1 MFRELYKT
9 FKSMWQDPAG
19 KGLVLGF
26 LAIVGTGTVF
36 YHFAEGWSY
45 IDSLYFTVVMLTT
58 VGFGDLHPT
67 TEFSRMFTVLFI
79 LVGVSFILGFLNFIM
94 SRTVQ
99 RRAEEKL
106 NVEIKAGTPGY
117 IAPLVI
123 TPIEEEDP
131 ENEETID

>member
-9 FKSMWQDPAG
+9 FKAMWTEPAG
-19 KGLVLGF
+19 RGLILGF

-36 YHFAEGWSY
+36 YHFVEEWSWVN
-45 IDSLYFTVVMLTT
+45 SLYFTVVMLTT
-58 VGFGDLHPT
+58 IGFGDFHPT
-67 TEFSRMFTVLFI
+67 TEFSRIFTIVFI
-79 LVGVSFILGFLNFIM
+79 LIGVSFILGFLNFIM

-106 NVEIKAGTPGY
+106 NVEINPTAPGY

-123 TPIEEEDP
+123 KPIEES
-131 ENEETID
+131 ETDEA

>member
-1 MFRELYKT
+1 
-9 FKSMWQDPAG
+9 
-19 KGLVLGF
+19 
-26 LAIVGTGTVF
+26 
-36 YHFAEGWSY
+36 
-45 IDSLYFTVVMLTT
+45 
-58 VGFGDLHPT
+58 
-67 TEFSRMFTVLFI
+67 MFTVLFI

-131 ENEETID
+131 ENEETIG

>member
-1 MFRELYKT
+1 M
-9 FKSMWQDPAG
+9 
-19 KGLVLGF
+19 GF
-26 LAIVGTGTVF
+26 LTIVGTGTIF
-36 YHFAEGWSY
+36 YHFVEGWSY
-45 IDSLYFTVVMLTT
+45 IDALYFTVVMLTT

-67 TEFSRMFTVLFI
+67 TEFSRIFTVLFI

-99 RRAEEKL
+99 RRAEDRH

-131 ENEETID
+131 ENEGTIG

>member
-9 FKSMWQDPAG
+9 FKGMWKEPAG
-19 KGLVLGF
+19 RGLILGF

-36 YHFAEGWSY
+36 YHFVEGWSF

-58 VGFGDLHPT
+58 VGFGDFHPT

-79 LVGVSFILGFLNFIM
+79 LIGVSFILGFLNFTM

-99 RRAEEKL
+99 RRAEERL
-106 NVEIKAGTPGY
+106 NVEINPGTPGY
-117 IAPLVI
+117 IAPLAI
-123 TPIEEEDP
+123 TPIEK
-131 ENEETID
+131 NEIDEV